1 MKIQPVG
8 NTAHSTI
15 FFNYDAS
22 PSGFW
27 V

>member
-15 FFNYDAS
+15 FFNDDAS
-22 PSGFW
+22 PTGFW